1 VAFARVLRGAGLEV
15 SVGATLDFT
24 RALDCVGF
32 DTASGVYWAGR
43 ATLVH
48 RPDDITT
55 YDRAFEA
62 FWCGLPA
69 PAADEVIPPQPVA
82 FDVELP
88 EADDDDPGSRRLQP
102 ALTVRWSPVEVLRE
116 RDFAS
121 YTPAEFAQAR
131 RLMAHL
137 HGAMLGVAR
146 RPRRRVPSGSSYGRD
161 QRRAPGPRRQNPREF
176 VPSRKA
182 VPLAASGDA

>member
-1 VAFARVLRGAGLEV
+1 M
-15 SVGATLDFT
+15 TFT
-24 RALDCVGF
+24 AQEQHHRERPHPDGEPAEQ
-32 DTASGVYWAGR
+32 GR
-43 ATLVH
+43 AHDSRHSGRGEDV
-48 RPDDITT
+48 R
-55 YDRAFEA
+55 
-62 FWCGLPA
+62 
-69 PAADEVIPPQPVA
+69 VPP
-82 FDVELP
+82 
-88 EADDDDPGSRRLQP
+88 
-102 ALTVRWSPVEVLRE
+102 
-116 RDFAS
+116 
-121 YTPAEFAQAR
+121 QAR